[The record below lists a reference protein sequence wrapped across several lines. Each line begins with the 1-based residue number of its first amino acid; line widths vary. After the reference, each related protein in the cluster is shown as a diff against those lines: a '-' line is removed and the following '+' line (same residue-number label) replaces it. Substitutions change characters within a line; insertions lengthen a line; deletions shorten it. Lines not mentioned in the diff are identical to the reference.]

1 MFQNKV
7 FVIILRQVFFVELA
21 FFVEL
26 RAFVEQEFLLS
37 SNILE
42 LFENG
47 LADRLFFYILKGE
60 ILQYFEFVE
69 NALAGIA
76 TAKVVNFPCGCH
88 FLFGS
93 LRLNESQGFTS
104 ERGIFTSKTPVL

>member
-21 FFVEL
+21 FFVEF
-26 RAFVEQEFLLS
+26 RALVEQEFILS

-42 LFENG
+42 LFEIS

-60 ILQYFEFVE
+60 ILQVSQ
-69 NALAGIA
+69 L
-76 TAKVVNFPCGCH
+76 
-88 FLFGS
+88 
-93 LRLNESQGFTS
+93 LR
-104 ERGIFTSKTPVL
+104 